1 MNYSVCA
8 ILRMPHSCDGGGS
21 LSEYF
26 SSGEVFFF
34 FFLFASAGKCGIYE
48 CAARKIARCAD
59 KVARQSW
66 WRCIIRSD
74 VSRFR
79 WL

>member
-21 LSEYF
+21 LSEHF

-34 FFLFASAGKCGIYE
+34 FFFSR
-48 CAARKIARCAD
+48 ARENVVFMNARREKLHAVLI
-59 KVARQSW
+59 KLRGRVGGG
-66 WRCIIRSD
+66 
-74 VSRFR
+74 V
-79 WL
+79 